1 MRYIKLFEKWGINK
15 ELEDL
20 TDEYMTSIKE
30 NPKKNDFNFVLY
42 HELGNYLFK
51 VKIKELGGKTE
62 GNITYDV
69 EEVDGK
75 KRTSNFLITLSDRN
89 DKATLLHEL
98 KHFDRIV
105 RMGRDEGVIRKSLK
119 WVDFIDNDFNP
130 GIRSIFY
137 LLNDDEFE
145 AKYHG
150 YYSKIDQYLSENLIE
165 NPTREDVIKQ
175 IDFYLELPTTDQ
187 SYTWWKNNLYLK
199 FSKLGDEKY
208 IEKLF
213 DLLINGEITPM
224 VIPSLNMRELFT
236 SVKTYI
242 RQKLGI
248 KTKLEKEQIKRAIDQ
263 IEKLVNKNK
272 EKYRKKFNRIYSIM
286 VDKYVN

>member
-20 TDEYMTSIKE
+20 TDEYMTSIKN
-30 NPKKNDFNFVLY
+30 NPEQNDFNFVFY

-51 VKIKELGGKTE
+51 VKIKELGGKKE

-69 EEVDGK
+69 AEVNGK
-75 KRTSNFLITLSDRN
+75 KRTSNFVITLSDRN
-89 DKATLLHEL
+89 DKSTLLHEL
-98 KHFDRIV
+98 KHFDRII
-105 RMGRDEGVIRKSLK
+105 RIGPDDGTIRKSLK

-130 GIRSIFY
+130 NIRSIFY

-150 YYSKIDQYLSENLIE
+150 YYSQIDKYLSENLTE
-165 NPTREDVIKQ
+165 NPTREDVINQ
-175 IDFYLELPTTDQ
+175 INFFLKLPSTDK
-187 SYTWWKNNLYLK
+187 SYTWWKNNLYFKLEL
-199 FSKLGDEKY
+199 LGDKKY
-208 IEKLF
+208 VEKLF

-224 VIPSLNMRELFT
+224 LIPSLNMRELFT

-248 KTKLEKEQIKRAIDQ
+248 KTKLEKDQIERAIDV
-263 IEKLVNKNK
+263 IEKIVNKNK

>member
-20 TDEYMTSIKE
+20 TDEYMTSIKN
-30 NPKKNDFNFVLY
+30 NPKQNDFNFVLY

-51 VKIKELGGKTE
+51 LKIKELGGKTE

-69 EEVDGK
+69 DIVNGK

-89 DKATLLHEL
+89 DKSTLLHEL
-98 KHFDRIV
+98 KHFDRII
-105 RMGRDEGVIRKSLK
+105 RMGPDDGTIRKSLK
-119 WVDFIDNDFNP
+119 WVNFIDNDFNP
-130 GIRSIFY
+130 GIKSIFY

-150 YYSKIDQYLSENLIE
+150 YYSKIDQYLEKNLIE
-165 NPTREDVIKQ
+165 NPTREDVINQ
-175 IDFYLELPTTDQ
+175 INFYLKLPECDK
-187 SYTWWKNNLYLK
+187 SYTYWKNNVYLK
-199 FSKLGDEKY
+199 FSKFGDEKY

-224 VIPSLNMRELFT
+224 IIPSLNMRELFT

-248 KTKLEKEQIKRAIDQ
+248 KTKLEKQQIERAIDV

>member
-20 TDEYMTSIKE
+20 TDEYMTSIKN
-30 NPKKNDFNFVLY
+30 NPEQNDFNFVFY

-51 VKIKELGGKTE
+51 VKIKELGGKKE

-69 EEVDGK
+69 AEVNGK
-75 KRTSNFLITLSDRN
+75 KRTSNFVITLSDRN
-89 DKATLLHEL
+89 DKSTLLHEL
-98 KHFDRIV
+98 KHFDRII
-105 RMGRDEGVIRKSLK
+105 RIGPDDGTIRKSLK

-130 GIRSIFY
+130 NIKSIFY

-150 YYSKIDQYLSENLIE
+150 YYSQIDKYLSENLIE
-165 NPTREDVIKQ
+165 NPTREDVINQ
-175 IDFYLELPTTDQ
+175 INFFLKLPSTDK
-187 SYTWWKNNLYLK
+187 SYTWWKNNLYFKLEL
-199 FSKLGDEKY
+199 LGDKKY
-208 IEKLF
+208 VEKLF

-224 VIPSLNMRELFT
+224 LIPSLNMRELFT

-248 KTKLEKEQIKRAIDQ
+248 KTKLEKEQIQKAIIQ
-263 IEKLVNKNK
+263 IEKLINKNK
-272 EKYRKKFNRIYSIM
+272 EKYRKKFNRI
-286 VDKYVN
+286 

>member
-20 TDEYMTSIKE
+20 TDFYIKSIKK
-30 NPKKNDFNFVLY
+30 NPEKTEFDFVFY
-42 HELGNYLFK
+42 HELGNYFFK
-51 VKIKELGGKTE
+51 VKIEDLGNNKE
-62 GNITYDV
+62 GNITYEV
-69 EEVDGK
+69 EEINGK
-75 KRTSNFLITLSDRN
+75 KRVSNYVITLSDRN
-89 DKATLLHEL
+89 DKSTLLHEL

-105 RMGRDEGVIRKSLK
+105 RMGPDDSVIRKSLK

-150 YYSKIDQYLSENLIE
+150 YYSNIDQYLEKNLIK
-165 NPTREDVIKQ
+165 NPTREDVINQ
-175 IDFYLELPTTDQ
+175 INFYLKLPTTDQ
-187 SYTWWKNNLYLK
+187 SYTWWKNNLYI
-199 FSKLGDEKY
+199 KLEDFLDKKY

-224 VIPSLNMRELFT
+224 IIPSLNMRELFT

-242 RQKLGI
+242 KQKLGI
-248 KTKLEKEQIKRAIDQ
+248 KTKLEKEQIKKTIIR
-263 IEKLVNKNK
+263 IEKLVNNNK
-272 EKYRKKFNRIYSIM
+272 EKIRKKFNRIYSIM